1 MNFSYDQNNK
11 APTGE
16 TSLDARLPAPLPE
29 SNFKEHNAQ
38 RVPVLKRKFLPCFSW
53 LYKKEDSSLKSICCE
68 SRQPRD
74 QFLCSA
80 ATT

>member
-1 MNFSYDQNNK
+1 MNFSCDQNNK

-38 RVPVLKRKFLPCFSW
+38 RVPVLNGNFCPIFHGFT
-53 LYKKEDSSLKSICCE
+53 KKKI
-68 SRQPRD
+68 QV
-74 QFLCSA
+74 
-80 ATT
+80 